1 LPAVV
6 EAGTI
11 LEKLVIRRPRRL
23 TTHQEEAEMATELAL
38 VVRRLFDDLDSL
50 NFEAVRGY
58 FTTDAQAVEEIA
70 RRWMR
75 DSGESADYFAHLKPI
90 LSDVKSQLHDVH
102 EVTWGDTGLVTLW
115 LEQTYVLEG
124 EAQQVSAPTTIV
136 LRREHG
142 TWKIALAHSVPMP
155 PEP

>member
-1 LPAVV
+1 
-6 EAGTI
+6 
-11 LEKLVIRRPRRL
+11 
-23 TTHQEEAEMATELAL
+23 MATELAL

-50 NFEAVRGY
+50 NFEGVRGY
-58 FTTDAQAVEEIA
+58 FTTDAQAVEEIE

-75 DSGESADYFAHLKPI
+75 DSGEIANYFAQLKPI

-115 LEQTYVLEG
+115 LEQTYVLDG
-124 EAQQVSAPTTIV
+124 QAQQVSAPTTIV

-142 TWKIALAHSVPMP
+142 AWKIALAHSVPMP